1 MGKIRTIGSEKI
13 LKQFYE
19 DGKRHGAKSRLGRAL
34 GQSRATVDAWE
45 RLGIPL
51 KYAEQL
57 KKLTGLEFGDI
68 WKVPS

>member
-1 MGKIRTIGSEKI
+1 MAKIRTVGYEKI

-19 DGKRHGAKSRLGRAL
+19 DGKRHGAKTRLGEAL
-34 GQSRATVDAWE
+34 GVSRSVADSWE